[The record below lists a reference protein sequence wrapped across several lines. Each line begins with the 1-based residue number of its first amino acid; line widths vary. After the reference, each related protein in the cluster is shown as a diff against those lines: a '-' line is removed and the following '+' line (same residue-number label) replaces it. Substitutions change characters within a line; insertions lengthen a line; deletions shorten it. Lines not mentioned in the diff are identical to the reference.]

1 MSDFLRGED
10 DEVASFFAFQD
21 VITAVLGILILIALQ
36 LSFTINVVS
45 ADGGNES
52 SPSGAEVISEEELI
66 EAREKREELESR
78 LQQLKQEVTSF
89 SERKRKLSMTAQSS
103 KDLEVSLELLELEVE
118 QLQQE
123 YDKMIELVAK
133 RERDLASSAERL
145 GLTDSLEMVKSM
157 SEDNEKLEKEVNE
170 MEQRLKEMKN
180 SLNEASE
187 ELSSEAGKKS
197 VWLIP
202 QRDDNTKDPLLVKVD
217 GKHMTFEEFDKPESL
232 RVLDTSSLTKSF
244 EFGVRDYDPSVYRI
258 VFLFK
263 PSGAHTFDKIT
274 DLATDRGFDI
284 GYDPIE
290 ESQEIIF
297 SLPD

>member
-78 LQQLKQEVTSF
+78 LQQLKQEVTSL

-123 YDKMIELVAK
+123 FDKMIEIVAK

-145 GLTDSLEMVKSM
+145 GLIDSLEMVKSM
-157 SEDNEKLEKEVNE
+157 SEDNEKLEKEVNQ
-170 MEQRLKEMKN
+170 MEQRLKEMKMLWKGKRGVIKRSWQKIGVVN
-180 SLNEASE
+180 SST
-187 ELSSEAGKKS
+187 
-197 VWLIP
+197 
-202 QRDDNTKDPLLVKVD
+202 R
-217 GKHMTFEEFDKPESL
+217 
-232 RVLDTSSLTKSF
+232 
-244 EFGVRDYDPSVYRI
+244 
-258 VFLFK
+258 
-263 PSGAHTFDKIT
+263 
-274 DLATDRGFDI
+274 
-284 GYDPIE
+284 
-290 ESQEIIF
+290 
-297 SLPD
+297 